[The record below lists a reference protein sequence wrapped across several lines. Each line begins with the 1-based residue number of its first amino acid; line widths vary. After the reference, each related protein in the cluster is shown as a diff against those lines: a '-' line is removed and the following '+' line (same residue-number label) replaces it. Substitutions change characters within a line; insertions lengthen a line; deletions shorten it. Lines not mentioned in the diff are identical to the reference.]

1 MCISMICA
9 YLIAICHTVYFLL
22 QYVTLFI
29 FLLQYVTLFIF
40 YCNMSHCWHFSGSFH
55 PIHCHRGELPGRP
68 FSFHSHIH
76 FILHFLLSSI
86 SSISIVFIPTPFNR
100 HHLLCKK
107 CLGVNCPLTIALVA
121 SHCGNHQRPKVVE
134 AGYTSQRTR
143 GNQRFVQFYVLMFNI
158 QVCI

>member
-1 MCISMICA
+1 MICA

-22 QYVTLFI
+22 QYVTLLAFLRFI
-29 FLLQYVTLFIF
+29 SSDTL
-40 YCNMSHCWHFSGSFH
+40 SPRWTAW
-55 PIHCHRGELPGRP
+55 PP

-76 FILHFLLSSI
+76 FSLHFLLSSI
-86 SSISIVFIPTPFNR
+86 SIAFIPTPFSR

-143 GNQRFVQFYVLMFNI
+143 DNQRLVQFWLLMFNI
-158 QVCI
+158 QFYSKTRKCIFFLSALLFLHKL